1 MTVAELEN
9 RMTYREFIE
18 WAAYYHIEPWGE
30 ERADLRSGVVAA
42 TVANANRGKAQK
54 PFAPADFMPLAKKK
68 AEEPVNVDQKIR
80 AAFRKVAE
88 HGGQGR
94 KFSG

>member
-9 RMTYREFIE
+9 RLSFRELIE
-18 WAAYYHIEPWGE
+18 WAAYYRIEPWGE

-42 TVANANRGKAQK
+42 TVANANRGKKQK
-54 PFAPADFMPLAKKK
+54 PFTPTDFMPLAEKRP
-68 AEEPVNVDQKIR
+68 EPAMNVDQKIR

-88 HGGQGR
+88 HDGKNR
-94 KFSG
+94 